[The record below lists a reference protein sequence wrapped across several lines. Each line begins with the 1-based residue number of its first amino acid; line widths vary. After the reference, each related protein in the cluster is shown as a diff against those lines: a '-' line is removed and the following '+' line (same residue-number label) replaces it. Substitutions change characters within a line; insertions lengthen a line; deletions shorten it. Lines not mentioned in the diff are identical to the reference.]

1 MSLLLFVAAS
11 RVWITGFGLKARCGV
26 GDFWLFDCEA
36 MLKSNKRGVTFAD
49 RSESGDDRGGVY
61 GL

>member
-1 MSLLLFVAAS
+1 
-11 RVWITGFGLKARCGV
+11 
-26 GDFWLFDCEA
+26 